1 MVQHL
6 ATIDSTPAA
15 LAAPFP
21 SADGDQAALKVD
33 EYGALWTVR
42 SQIATELT
50 LFASAARTTTVNVEV
65 TNTRY
70 RGVIVIFDWTV
81 EAATSTLTLHIEGQ
95 STLGSDWYT
104 MLSSAALTAIGTT
117 VYRVY
122 PGAVASANLIAD
134 DWLPPT
140 WRFRVAVG
148 GADSSTYSANAI
160 LLP

>member
-50 LFASAARTTTVNVEV
+50 LFESAARTTTVNTEV

-70 RGVIVIFDWTV
+70 KGVIVIFDWTV

-148 GADSSTYSANAI
+148 DADSSTYSANAI

>member
-1 MVQHL
+1 MTQKL
-6 ATIDSTPAA
+6 ARIDDTPAV
-15 LAAPFP
+15 LAAPD
-21 SADGDQAALKVD
+21 STGTGEAASLKVD
-33 EYGALWTVR
+33 SYGSLWTVS
-42 SQIATELT
+42 SQIAVEYT
-50 LFASAARTTTVNVEV
+50 LFESAARTTTVNTEV

-70 RGVIVIFDWTV
+70 KGVIVIFDWTV
-81 EAATSTLTLHIEGQ
+81 EAATSTLTLHIEGK
-95 STLGSDWYT
+95 STLGNDWYT
-104 MLSSAALTAIGTT
+104 ILSSAALTAIGTT

-148 GADSSTYSANAI
+148 DADSSTYSANAI